1 MQSSKTLQPQTNS
14 TLSPESKPS
23 DDDVPR
29 CFESGARG
37 LLYKLRQACL
47 SISGNL
53 DPDTVLKEVVES
65 ACSLADAKYGVL
77 LTHDKSGALKD
88 VVSFGIAPEHLVG
101 MDTPP
106 EGKGL
111 LGYMNE
117 LRGPLRVADIATH
130 PKSVGFPLNHPPMK
144 NFLGVPIYHGSD
156 RVGNI
161 YLTEK
166 ATGPEFTSVDEEAV
180 VMFAAQA
187 ATAIVNAARYEKER
201 RARVDLEALVNISPV
216 GLVVFD
222 AQTGN
227 ITSLNPEVRRIVGG
241 VHGHSNAW
249 EETYKALSFRRA
261 DGRKISFA
269 EQPLTRALQSGE
281 TVRAEEIV
289 IDLPDGRS
297 ITTLVNAA
305 PIYSE
310 QGDILSVVVAM
321 QDMTPLQ
328 DVERMRGE
336 FLGLVSQE
344 LRMPL
349 STIKGSIAAL
359 TETIDPSNQT
369 EALQL
374 LRIIDQQADLMRGQI
389 NSLIELS
396 HIQAGTLPV
405 LPEPTSVQSLVDGA
419 CTEFRRG
426 HIGSRIEVNLPTDLP
441 TVMADRQRVVQVL
454 QNLFAHASQH
464 SAEDATI
471 KVSAIH
477 EAREVA
483 VSVAAADNHGSD
495 LAQSQPFQFL
505 WKIHTE
511 NIKHA
516 SNGDGLAFAICK
528 GIVEAHGGRIWA
540 RDTECGG
547 EVSFT
552 FTIPACE
559 DNGAGYP
566 DPLEPPEEAQ
576 VHAGQKQKIL
586 VAIEDDRALGAV
598 RRVLSR
604 SGFEPIPTD
613 DLNNLEDLM
622 ESERPQL
629 LLMDLTTPDASEF
642 QLLRRLYTRYELPI
656 IVLSDCSDDESIVKA
671 FDVGADGY
679 VVKPVSSTELVA
691 RIKASLRR
699 QAIPAK
705 PPGQANYKAG
715 QVAIDYDSHVVTVD
729 GHQTQLTATE
739 YKLLVEL
746 SSNAGRVLTQDELL
760 RRVWGPEYFGEAQL
774 LRAYVKTLRQKLG
787 DNARKPSYIF
797 TEHGIGYRMV
807 KQ

>member
-1 MQSSKTLQPQTNS
+1 MQLSKTLQPKTNS
-14 TLSPESKPS
+14 TPS
-23 DDDVPR
+23 LEPKSSEVDVPS
-29 CFESGARG
+29 CICNGTQE
-37 LLYKLRQACL
+37 LLSRLSQACL
-47 SISGNL
+47 RISGNL
-53 DPDTVLKEVVES
+53 DPETILKEIVET
-65 ACSLADAKYGVL
+65 ACYLTGAEYGVL
-77 LTHDKSGALKD
+77 LTHDESGALKD
-88 VVSFGIAPEHLVG
+88 VVSSGISPEQLVG

-106 EGKGL
+106 QGKGL

-117 LRGPLRVADIATH
+117 LDGPLRVADIATH
-130 PKSVGFPLNHPPMK
+130 PKSVGFPPNHPPME

-166 ATGPEFTSVDEEAV
+166 ETDPEFTQEDETAIAL
-180 VMFAAQA
+180 FAAQA